1 MPNPTWSEEVYQG
14 QHTTDAL
21 LHNASLQL
29 AKAWHSSHKS
39 DCPAGVTDDL
49 MQAYVN
55 VRRSIQ
61 TRDENGKRFG
71 ARAAYHAMQGEFTD
85 MHKTTPKTGL
95 SRMIKYDEPY
105 PLAYYPPPS

>member
-1 MPNPTWSEEVYQG
+1 MADPTWSEEVYQG
-14 QHTTDAL
+14 QHSTDAL

-29 AKAWHSSHKS
+29 AKAWHSSHKG
-39 DCPAGVTDDL
+39 DCPLEVTDDL

-71 ARAAYHAMQGEFTD
+71 ARAAYHAMQGEFSD
-85 MHKTTPKTGL
+85 MHRTNPKTGVG
-95 SRMIKYDEPY
+95 SMIRYDEPF
-105 PLAYYPPPS
+105 AS